1 MFKTTA
7 PNHFL
12 RTSSLL
18 ASAIA
23 ATILSMPSHAAD
35 VFTEALKGGK
45 AVIQIRPR
53 LELVEQDTPTADNA
67 TALTVRSVVGY
78 ETAPIEGI
86 KAYVEFEDIRAIVD
100 NYSVPVMQPNAKYAV
115 VVDPKLTDINQ
126 AYLSGYGAKL
136 GRQKIV
142 VDNARFIGD
151 VAWRQNDQV
160 FDALS
165 YQTKTLAPWLDLQVA
180 YATQVAMI
188 NGQSGDIR
196 LPLINAKIKTPV
208 GANVSLFW
216 AGLEGREKLGQLAL
230 QQNVQTDRSR
240 QYASIHI
247 DGKADKILYDV
258 AYAQQQKYADGTKVF
273 APDADYYSVMLGYD
287 FGKAKLSVQQESLE
301 SGFATPLATL
311 HIFNGW
317 ADKFLT
323 TPTAG
328 LVDTNIKLSGAYAGF
343 NLAAAL
349 HRFESDIGSTHYGD
363 EINLSAGRKLNPNMT
378 GLLKL
383 AHYQGGDDATTPAA
397 LKQDLSKLWL
407 QVDYKF

>member
-23 ATILSMPSHAAD
+23 ATILSMPSHATD

-45 AVIQIRPR
+45 AVIQVRPR

-67 TALTVRSVVGY
+67 TALTVRSVLGY

-188 NGQSGDIR
+188 SGQSGDLR
-196 LPLINAKIKTPV
+196 LPIVL
-208 GANVSLFW
+208 SL
-216 AGLEGREKLGQLAL
+216 
-230 QQNVQTDRSR
+230 
-240 QYASIHI
+240 IHI
-247 DGKADKILYDV
+247 
-258 AYAQQQKYADGTKVF
+258 
-273 APDADYYSVMLGYD
+273 
-287 FGKAKLSVQQESLE
+287 
-301 SGFATPLATL
+301 
-311 HIFNGW
+311 
-317 ADKFLT
+317 
-323 TPTAG
+323 
-328 LVDTNIKLSGAYAGF
+328 
-343 NLAAAL
+343 
-349 HRFESDIGSTHYGD
+349 
-363 EINLSAGRKLNPNMT
+363 
-378 GLLKL
+378 
-383 AHYQGGDDATTPAA
+383 
-397 LKQDLSKLWL
+397 
-407 QVDYKF
+407 

>member
-23 ATILSMPSHAAD
+23 ATVLSMPSHAAD

-45 AVIQIRPR
+45 AVIQVRPR

-67 TALTVRSVVGY
+67 TALTVRSVLGY

-86 KAYVEFEDIRAIVD
+86 KAYVEFEDIRAIAD
-100 NYSVPVMQPNAKYAV
+100 NYNIPAVQPNVKYAN
-115 VVDPKLTDINQ
+115 VVDPERTGVNQ

-142 VDNARFIGD
+142 IDNSRFIGD
-151 VAWRQNDQV
+151 VAWRQDDQV

-165 YQTKTLAPWLDLQVA
+165 YQTKAIAPWLDLYAA

-188 NGQSGDIR
+188 SGQSGDLR
-196 LPLINAKIKTPV
+196 LPIVNAKIKTPV
-208 GANVSLFW
+208 GANVSLLW
-216 AGLEGREKLGQLAL
+216 IGLEGREKPTQLFL

-240 QYASIHI
+240 QYASIHV

-258 AYAQQQKYADGTKVF
+258 AYVQQQKYADGTTKL

-317 ADKFLT
+317 ADKFLN

-383 AHYQGGDDATTPAA
+383 AHYQGGNDATTPAG

>member
-1 MFKTTA
+1 MFKHTA
-7 PNHFL
+7 LQHSL
-12 RTSSLL
+12 LKSSLF
-18 ASAIA
+18 ACAIA
-23 ATILSMPSHAAD
+23 APLLSTQAQAAD
-35 VFTEALKGGK
+35 MLTEALTAGK
-45 AVIQIRPR
+45 ATIQIRPR

-67 TALTVRSVVGY
+67 TALTVRSVLGY
-78 ETAPIEGI
+78 ETAPIQGI
-86 KAYVEFEDIRAIVD
+86 KAYVEFEDIHAIVD
-100 NYSVPVMQPNAKYAV
+100 NYSVPVVQPNAEYAA
-115 VVDPKLTDINQ
+115 VVDPELTQVNQ
-126 AYLSGYGAKL
+126 AFLSGYGAKL

-142 VDNARFIGD
+142 IDNARFIGD

-160 FDALS
+160 FDAIS
-165 YQTKTLAPWLDLQVA
+165 YQNKTLAPWLDVYVA

-216 AGLEGREKLGQLAL
+216 AGLEGREKIGQLAL
-230 QQNVQTDRSR
+230 QANVQTNRSR
-240 QYASIHI
+240 QYASVHV

-258 AYAQQQKYADGTKVF
+258 AYAQQQKYADGLATQ

-317 ADKFLT
+317 ADKFLA
-323 TPTAG
+323 TPAAG
-328 LVDTNIKLSGAYAGF
+328 LVDTNIKLSGAVAGF

-363 EINLSAGRKLNPNMT
+363 EINFSAGRKLNPNTT

-383 AHYQGGDDATTPAA
+383 AHYQGGDDATTPAT
-397 LKQDLSKLWL
+397 LKQDVSKLWL

>member
-1 MFKTTA
+1 MSKRTA
-7 PNHFL
+7 LNHFL
-12 RTSSLL
+12 AKPALL
-18 ASAIA
+18 ACAIA
-23 ATILSMPSHAAD
+23 APLLSGQAQAAD

-53 LELVEQDTPTADNA
+53 LELVEQDTPTADSA
-67 TALTVRSVVGY
+67 TALTVRSVLGY
-78 ETAPIEGI
+78 ETAPIQGI
-86 KAYVEFEDIRAIVD
+86 KAYVEFEDIRAIID
-100 NYSVPVMQPNAKYAV
+100 NYSVPAIQPNADYAV
-115 VVDPKLTDINQ
+115 VVDPEVTQVNQ
-126 AYLSGYGAKL
+126 AYFSGYGAKI

-165 YQTKTLAPWLDLQVA
+165 YQSKELAPWLDLQVA

-216 AGLEGREKLGQLAL
+216 AGLEGREALGQLAL
-230 QQNVQTDRSR
+230 QQNVQTNRSR
-240 QYASIHI
+240 QYASIHV
-247 DGKADKILYDV
+247 DGKADKVLYDA
-258 AYAQQQKYADGTKVF
+258 AYAQQQKYADGVQAF
-273 APDADYYSVMLGYD
+273 APDADYYSLMLGYD
-287 FGKAKLSVQQESLE
+287 FGKAKLTVQQESLE
-301 SGFATPLATL
+301 AGFATPLATL
-311 HIFNGW
+311 HAFNGW
-317 ADKFLT
+317 ADKFLA
-323 TPTAG
+323 TPAAG

-349 HRFESDIGSTHYGD
+349 HRFESDVGSTHYGD
-363 EINLSAGRKLNPNMT
+363 EINLSAGRKLNANTM
-378 GLLKL
+378 GLLKI
-383 AHYQGGDDATTPAA
+383 AHYQGGDDVTTPAA

>member
-1 MFKTTA
+1 MFKRTA
-7 PNHFL
+7 LNHFL
-12 RTSSLL
+12 AKPTLL
-18 ASAIA
+18 ACAIA
-23 ATILSMPSHAAD
+23 APLLSVQAQAAD
-35 VFTEALKGGK
+35 IFTEALKGGK

-67 TALTVRSVVGY
+67 TALTVRSVLGY
-78 ETAPIEGI
+78 ETAPIQGI

-100 NYSVPVMQPNAKYAV
+100 NYSVPVVQPNIKYAL
-115 VVDPKLTDINQ
+115 VVDPELTDVNQ
-126 AYLSGYGAKL
+126 AYFSGYGAKL
-136 GRQKIV
+136 GRQKIA

-165 YQTKTLAPWLDLQVA
+165 YQSKELAPWLDLQVA

-196 LPLINAKIKTPV
+196 LPLINAKIKTPI

-216 AGLEGREKLGQLAL
+216 AGLEGREKIGQLAL
-230 QQNVQTDRSR
+230 QANVQTDRSR
-240 QYASIHI
+240 QYASIHV

-258 AYAQQQKYADGTKVF
+258 AYAQQQKYAEGTKIA

-311 HIFNGW
+311 HAFNGW
-317 ADKFLT
+317 ADKFIN
-323 TPTAG
+323 TPAAG
-328 LVDTNIKLSGAYAGF
+328 LVDTNIKISGAVAGF

-349 HRFESDIGSTHYGD
+349 HRFESDAGSTHYGD
-363 EINLSAGRKLNPNMT
+363 EINLSAGRKLNPNTT
-378 GLLKL
+378 GLIKL
-383 AHYQGGDDATTPAA
+383 AHYQGGDDATTPAV

-407 QVDYKF
+407 QIDYKF